1 MGSSPN
7 KGNRGQWRQ
16 VAMQFQ
22 LPCKLPVG
30 AREAAGDDRIGSEEP
45 WEELLEGMLE
55 ALSAGYFKNFEQLSA

>member
-1 MGSSPN
+1 
-7 KGNRGQWRQ
+7 
-16 VAMQFQ
+16 MQFQ